1 MAQLTEEEVLE
12 GVRAELAEL
21 KVPGAAEATMETE
34 WRDLDIDSLELVEL
48 VTALEDRFGVK
59 IADGEL
65 RQIAGVGDA
74 VRLTLS
80 LANEPASA

>member
-1 MAQLTEEEVLE
+1 MTQLTEEQVLE
-12 GVRAELAEL
+12 GVRLELAEL
-21 KVPGAAEATMETE
+21 KVPGAADATMDTE

-48 VTALEDRFGVK
+48 VTALEDRFAVK

-65 RQIAGVGDA
+65 RSIAGVGDA
-74 VRLTLS
+74 VRLTLQ

>member
-1 MAQLTEEEVLE
+1 MAAVTEETVLA
-12 GVRAELAEL
+12 GVREELEQL

-34 WRDLDIDSLELVEL
+34 WRDLDIDSLELV
-48 VTALEDRFGVK
+48 TALEDRFGVK

-65 RQIAGVGDA
+65 KSIAGVGDA

-80 LANEPASA
+80 LANDGSAAA

>member
-1 MAQLTEEEVLE
+1 MAQLTEEQVLE
-12 GVRAELAEL
+12 GVRLELAEL
-21 KVPGAAEATMETE
+21 KVPGAPDATMDTE

-65 RQIAGVGDA
+65 RSIAGVGDA
-74 VRLTLS
+74 VRLTVK
-80 LANEPASA
+80 LANEPAAA

>member
-1 MAQLTEEEVLE
+1 LE
-12 GVRAELAEL
+12 GVRLELAEL
-21 KVPGAAEATMETE
+21 KVPGAAEATMDTE

-48 VTALEDRFGVK
+48 VTALEDRFSVK

-65 RQIAGVGDA
+65 RSIEGVGDA
-74 VRLTLS
+74 VRLTLQ

>member
-1 MAQLTEEEVLE
+1 MTQLTEEQVLE
-12 GVRAELAEL
+12 GVRLELAEL
-21 KVPGAAEATMETE
+21 KVPGAAEATMDTE

-48 VTALEDRFGVK
+48 VTALEDRFSVK

-65 RQIAGVGDA
+65 RSIAGVGDA
-74 VRLTLS
+74 VRLTMQ